1 MIITDKETGPKF
13 LVEYL
18 DTGEYK
24 NVLLPCWHGVGD
36 IVMFNA
42 PLTYLRNKYPNINIV
57 LGLAAGLQEE
67 CLVDNYV
74 TLEGNWKD
82 TIKDTD
88 YDLVFSCHMPLEDA
102 NNTDLTKA
110 EVCCIKELGITPVC
124 GHLNLKRKPLVG
136 LHFHNTSVAGAANID
151 EAVAAKVWQE
161 VIDAGM
167 IPMETLF
174 QHGFYN
180 DSSKKYDFT
189 DNHVRNWPARLESC
203 VSLIGACDYFIG
215 VVSGN
220 FHMALSLIDYDRVCL
235 LEKHLKVGHFTKLP
249 VRGIDCI
256 NYKDGSIK
264 TWLESMHS

>member
-1 MIITDKETGPKF
+1 MVITDSEESGKKLTDF
-13 LVEYL
+13 LN
-18 DTGEYK
+18 TGEHK
-24 NVLLPCWHGVGD
+24 KVLLPCWHGVGD

-161 VIDAGM
+161 VID
-167 IPMETLF
+167 
-174 QHGFYN
+174 
-180 DSSKKYDFT
+180 
-189 DNHVRNWPARLESC
+189 
-203 VSLIGACDYFIG
+203 
-215 VVSGN
+215 
-220 FHMALSLIDYDRVCL
+220 
-235 LEKHLKVGHFTKLP
+235 
-249 VRGIDCI
+249 
-256 NYKDGSIK
+256 
-264 TWLESMHS
+264 